1 MLYQLATL
9 DWRDASKFLRVHS
22 VDPGR
27 IDEADVRQIREAA
40 YLTKNLGLEAVGKVF
55 PLGDACYQAVELV
68 LNEARIN
75 VRIAELQM
83 DEAHFA
89 ELIKQNLHA
98 ISDDMFLAA
107 ATKLSEFSPMVAD
120 KRASLFPPPE
130 QISEISKK
138 IAVEVAKHAGVLEH
152 NAELR
157 VAHAFW
163 EPHYPLFI
171 NK

>member
-55 PLGDACYQAVELV
+55 PLGDACYQAVELI

-98 ISDDMFLAA
+98 ISDDMFLELIALR
-107 ATKLSEFSPMVAD
+107 K
-120 KRASLFPPPE
+120 ASSC
-130 QISEISKK
+130 QS
-138 IAVEVAKHAGVLEH
+138 
-152 NAELR
+152 
-157 VAHAFW
+157 
-163 EPHYPLFI
+163 
-171 NK
+171 